1 VGAIAAG
8 DVAIAPMGSVHGVVN
23 IGSEPLVFISVV
35 SPAEAGYQRIALE
48 ESLALH
54 H

>member
-1 VGAIAAG
+1 
-8 DVAIAPMGSVHGVVN
+8 MGCVHGVAN
-23 IGSEPLVFISVV
+23 TSDEPLVFISVV